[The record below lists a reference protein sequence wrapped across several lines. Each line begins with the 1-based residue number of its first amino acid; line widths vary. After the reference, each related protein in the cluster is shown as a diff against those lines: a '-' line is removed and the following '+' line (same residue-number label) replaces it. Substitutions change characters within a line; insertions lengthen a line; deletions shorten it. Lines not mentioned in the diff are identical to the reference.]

1 MNMFFKKDRSFDDL
15 KISVDNYILSL
26 NKFGKLFDEKEFKEL
41 KDIQELFNIYEEIK
55 KYYKNYLDEKQKLKD
70 KHIDLK
76 DNIYTNKFK
85 EYHEV
90 QKEYETKLLTLG
102 INLKDRTLTKNDSL
116 LNTTLSIEKTTT
128 NKLKDAL
135 RTVIETRDL
144 GTDTLQK
151 LSENKEKLTHI
162 SAGLDDIDS
171 ELFIARKRITI
182 FTKKLYTDKLIIGL
196 TTVLVLGAATVGL
209 GGAGVIKF

>member
-1 MNMFFKKDRSFDDL
+1 MDRLFKKDKTFDDL
-15 KISVDNYILSL
+15 KNSVNNYVSSM
-26 NKFGKLFDEKEFKEL
+26 NKFGKLFDDKEFKEL
-41 KDIQELFNIYEEIK
+41 KDIEELFNIYEEIK
-55 KYYKNYLDEKQKLKD
+55 KYYKLYLDEKQKLRD
-70 KHIDLK
+70 KNIDLK
-76 DNIYTNKFK
+76 DNIYIKKFK

-90 QKEYETKLLTLG
+90 QREYETNLLTLG
-102 INLKDRTLTKNDSL
+102 VNLKEKTLTKNDSL
-116 LNTTLSIEKTTT
+116 LNAALSIEKTTT

-135 RTVIETRDL
+135 RTIMETRDL
-144 GTDTLQK
+144 GSDTLQK
-151 LSENKEKLTHI
+151 MGENKEKLTHI

-196 TTVLVLGAATVGL
+196 TTLLVSGAVTIGL

>member
-1 MNMFFKKDRSFDDL
+1 MFFKKDRSFDDL